1 MSPTVNPLKRS
12 SENDDAKRQR
22 PISMDLSE
30 EISMLRYAIRRVF
43 ACAQDEEQQDLG
55 TWGNALT
62 TLSIAASRL
71 GRLLKTQKDLSGGES
86 DSVVAMLHRALKEI
100 NREEGN

>member
-1 MSPTVNPLKRS
+1 
-12 SENDDAKRQR
+12 
-22 PISMDLSE
+22 
-30 EISMLRYAIRRVF
+30 MLRYAIRRVF